1 MSSVRRILLVAVVA
15 SLPAFAGCEW
25 LVLTGAVSGGYVA
38 SGEKSTQD
46 LTDQVN
52 SNGAVYVGDA
62 VQTWL
67 NRNQL
72 PLPALSDGS
81 HSFSVR
87 VGSELVRVP
96 GARGARRVE
105 LFDNGNPIA
114 LYVVS
119 WDKNPAEYR
128 LVSATNLLYDQPL
141 EVDKVPLI
149 PTYVTR

>member
-1 MSSVRRILLVAVVA
+1 MSSVHRILLVVVVA
-15 SLPAFAGCEW
+15 SLPVFAGCEW
-25 LVLTGAVSGGYVA
+25 LLLTGAVGGGYVA
-38 SGEKSTQD
+38 SGEKSTQN
-46 LTDQVN
+46 LTDKVN

-72 PLPALSDGS
+72 PMPALPDGS
-81 HSFSVR
+81 HSFGVR

-96 GARGARRVE
+96 GARGARRVD
-105 LFDNGNPIA
+105 LFDNGAPIA
-114 LYVVS
+114 SYVVS

-141 EVDKVPLI
+141 EVENVPLI
-149 PTYVTR
+149 PTYSIR